1 MNIALCTDDKYAF
14 PCGVCITSI
23 LENNKNE
30 ECNIYILTEGL
41 SESTKAKFKALERT
55 YNQTITIL
63 TIDARDF
70 DELKRSNRFPK
81 SIYFRFLLP
90 KLIKG
95 ESKILYLDCDIIVTK
110 ELKELWN
117 TDISNYAC
125 GVIEDQR
132 SDDIRVQNN
141 IEIYDT
147 YFNSGVLLMNLEY
160 WRENDIAKKL
170 TDFIY
175 NNPEKCEYP
184 DQDALNFVLY
194 KKVHY
199 LDYTYNYQELMLLAP
214 KECFLHKSKW
224 HKLLGCNE
232 TPAVIHYTGG
242 VKPWILTCT
251 HKFKSEFLKYKEN
264 SPWKKEKLK
273 PRYTFIQKIMLI
285 RRITLNILWNK
296 GHCIE

>member
-23 LENNKNE
+23 LENNKDE
-30 ECNIYILTEGL
+30 VCNIYILTEGL
-41 SESTKAKFKALERT
+41 APKSIEKFRNLERA
-55 YNQTITIL
+55 YSQTITII
-63 TIDARDF
+63 TIDSKDF
-70 DELKRSNRFPK
+70 DELKVSARFPK

-110 ELKELWN
+110 KLKELWD

-141 IEIYDT
+141 IELYDT

-160 WRENDIAKKL
+160 WRGNDITKKL

-175 NNPEKCEYP
+175 NNPGKCEFP
-184 DQDALNFVLY
+184 DQDALNCVLY
-194 KKVHY
+194 KKVLY

-214 KECFLHKSKW
+214 KDSFLHKSKW
-224 HKLLGCNE
+224 HKLLGGNE
-232 TPAVIHYTGG
+232 TPAIIHYTGG

-251 HKFKSEFLKYKEN
+251 HKFKSEFLKYKDI
-264 SPWKKEKLK
+264 SPWKEEKLK

-285 RRITLNILWNK
+285 RRITLDILWNK